1 MRKSLN
7 ILGRNGIFTVVFHLV
22 VWTVIFFIPP
32 VFIFWGTG
40 EHALLYQLRMLN
52 GPLTLALVF
61 YVNYLVLC
69 PRLLDNRMSMKKF
82 LLLNLLLYIMGLG
95 LMHLWRCIIDNCF
108 MFFTGDSL
116 PTQCKNIH
124 CLTLWKNILF
134 NLRDCMLY
142 FFISVLAFLLH
153 TSIKWQEAELAREKA
168 ERDNA
173 NAHLRILKLQVS
185 PHFLLNTLNNIY
197 ALIDINTEKAK
208 ETVQNL
214 SRLLGHMLYNE
225 DDLFTSMRTEIE
237 LLRNYIALMRIRYDE
252 NLEIYTDV
260 DDVMDDRK
268 CVNLVA
274 LTLLENAFKHGVV
287 PNCKCRICITL
298 HIDMATN
305 TIIFSIS
312 NTNHPKSRSDLSGHG
327 LGLKQVKERLELAY
341 PNQYHWEKSVGKDG
355 LYHSTITITPK
366 KQV

>member
-1 MRKSLN
+1 MRESLS
-7 ILGRNGIFTVVFHLV
+7 ILGRNRIFTVVFHLV

-124 CLTLWKNILF
+124 CLTLWKKVLF

-197 ALIDINTEKAK
+197 ALTAINTQKAQ
-208 ETVQNL
+208 EAIQDL
-214 SRLLGHMLYNE
+214 SKMLRHILY
-225 DDLFTSMRTEIE
+225 DYQRSEIE
-237 LLRNYIALMRIRYDE
+237 LRDEVEFLKNYIRLMKLRQGPSVE
-252 NLEIYTDV
+252 
-260 DDVMDDRK
+260 
-268 CVNLVA
+268 VNTSFHITNEQQKVAPMIFISLV
-274 LTLLENAFKHGVV
+274 ENAFKHGVKPAV
-287 PNCKCRICITL
+287 PCTINIT
-298 HIDMATN
+298 IQANDRQIVCDIVN
-305 TIIFSIS
+305 S
-312 NTNHPKSRSDLSGHG
+312 NHPKTSTDRSGHG
-327 LGLKQVKERLELAY
+327 VGLELVRRRLELAY
-341 PNQYHWEKSVGKDG
+341 KGRYEWTHGVNDNQKM
-355 LYHSTITITPK
+355 YHSTITIK
-366 KQV
+366 L